1 MSEITEKKDGPLT
14 EERVHALRKQMKARR
29 FCMDG
34 KTEIIFLAPVED
46 ISKYHYRLIQHYS
59 LDEWI
64 EDAENDYE
72 KWAFT
77 KLYEDLTSLN
87 LLAESDID
95 DTKAQK

>member
-1 MSEITEKKDGPLT
+1 
-14 EERVHALRKQMKARR
+14 MKARR
-29 FCMDG
+29 YCMDE
-34 KTEIIFLAPVED
+34 KTEIIFLAPLED
-46 ISKYHYRLIQHYS
+46 VSKYHYRLIQDYS

-64 EDAENDYE
+64 KDAENDYE

>member
-1 MSEITEKKDGPLT
+1 MSEITKKKDGPLT
-14 EERVHALRKQMKARR
+14 EERVHVLRKQMKTRR
-29 FCMDG
+29 FCMDE
-34 KTEIIFLAPVED
+34 KTEIIFLAALED
-46 ISKYHYRLIQHYS
+46 VSKYQYRLIQDYS

-64 EDAENDYE
+64 KDAENDYE

-95 DTKAQK
+95 DTKA

>member
-1 MSEITEKKDGPLT
+1 MSEITKKNDGPLT
-14 EERVHALRKQMKARR
+14 EERVHVLRKQMKGRR
-29 FCMDG
+29 YCMDE

-46 ISKYHYRLIQHYS
+46 VNKYRYHLIQDYS
-59 LDEWI
+59 LNEWI
-64 EDAENDYE
+64 KDAENDYE

-95 DTKAQK
+95 DTEA

>member
-1 MSEITEKKDGPLT
+1 MKK
-14 EERVHALRKQMKARR
+14 
-29 FCMDG
+29 
-34 KTEIIFLAPVED
+34 EIIFLAPLED
-46 ISKYHYRLIQHYS
+46 VSKYHYRLIQDYS

-64 EDAENDYE
+64 KDAENDYE

>member
-1 MSEITEKKDGPLT
+1 
-14 EERVHALRKQMKARR
+14 MKARR

>member
-1 MSEITEKKDGPLT
+1 
-14 EERVHALRKQMKARR
+14 
-29 FCMDG
+29 MDG

>member
-1 MSEITEKKDGPLT
+1 
-14 EERVHALRKQMKARR
+14 
-29 FCMDG
+29 MDE
-34 KTEIIFLAPVED
+34 KTEIIFLAPLED
-46 ISKYHYRLIQHYS
+46 VSKYQYRLIQDYS

-64 EDAENDYE
+64 KDAENDYE

-77 KLYEDLTSLN
+77 KLNEDLTSLN

>member
-1 MSEITEKKDGPLT
+1 
-14 EERVHALRKQMKARR
+14 MKARR

-46 ISKYHYRLIQHYS
+46 VSKYHYRLIQHYS

>member
-1 MSEITEKKDGPLT
+1 
-14 EERVHALRKQMKARR
+14 
-29 FCMDG
+29 MDE
-34 KTEIIFLAPVED
+34 KTEIIFLAPLED
-46 ISKYHYRLIQHYS
+46 VSKYHYRLIQDYS

-64 EDAENDYE
+64 KDAENDYE

-95 DTKAQK
+95 DTRAQK

>member
-1 MSEITEKKDGPLT
+1 
-14 EERVHALRKQMKARR
+14 
-29 FCMDG
+29 MDE
-34 KTEIIFLAPVED
+34 KTEIIFLAPLED
-46 ISKYHYRLIQHYS
+46 VSKYHYRLIQDYS

-64 EDAENDYE
+64 KDADNDYE